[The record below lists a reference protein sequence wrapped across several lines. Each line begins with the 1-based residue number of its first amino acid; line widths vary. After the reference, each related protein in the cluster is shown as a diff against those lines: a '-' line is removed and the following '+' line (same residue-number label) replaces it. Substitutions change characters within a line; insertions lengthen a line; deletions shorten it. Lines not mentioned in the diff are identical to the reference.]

1 MASIISSLPFGHL
14 FTPFVNGNI
23 SGTTICTEILPFT
36 TGVKRCPNGKE
47 LMIDATILMTYIGGG
62 PYILRKAGKQVSLG
76 RGSYM
81 AAIEILSKKFGFKTA
96 LTPTKSVVG
105 YMGNVR
111 NSFKLNFIV
120 IV

>member
-1 MASIISSLPFGHL
+1 MHIVVPEMFPL
-14 FTPFVNGNI
+14 TN
-23 SGTTICTEILPFT
+23 
-36 TGVKRCPNGKE
+36 GVKRCPNGKE